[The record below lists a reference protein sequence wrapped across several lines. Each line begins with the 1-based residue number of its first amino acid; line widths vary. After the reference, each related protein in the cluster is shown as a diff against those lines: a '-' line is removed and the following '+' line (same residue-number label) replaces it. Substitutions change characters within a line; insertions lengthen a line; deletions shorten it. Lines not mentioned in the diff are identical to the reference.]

1 MAKHKFNRVNAKEAI
16 AIADMIRKH
25 ADITTKGARSIVKY
39 HEGWSDARVAEDV
52 GKLLSF
58 NPKLTA
64 IMRVRQSAIGYIE
77 AVANF
82 GNKGPF
88 TERLANIETQLASM
102 QRQVDNLLAQV
113 AKAGGV
119 AANGQHSALD
129 YAPPSARAQVDADG
143 TVRYFPV
150 DPNI

>member
-1 MAKHKFNRVNAKEAI
+1 MAKHKFNRVNAREAI

-25 ADITTKGARSIVKY
+25 ADITTKGARNIVKY
-39 HEGWSDARVAEDV
+39 HDGWSDARVAEDV

-88 TERLANIETQLASM
+88 TERLANIEGQLASM
-102 QRQVDNLLAQV
+102 QRQIDSLSGLLDA
-113 AKAGGV
+113 APSNGSLGRALSGGGAGHTEVGPDGSV
-119 AANGQHSALD
+119 RWT
-129 YAPPSARAQVDADG
+129 PDA
-143 TVRYFPV
+143 
-150 DPNI
+150 